1 MLELKDVAGK
11 YGFEYKKT
19 EYSSEFLKYI
29 KGEKYVLYQGVL
41 LVNDELEIVTYY
53 SKDIGHSRTIQISSG
68 AIEKVDSF
76 LKQEFREKKLKKIL
90 K

>member
-1 MLELKDVAGK
+1 MELKNVASK

-29 KGEKYVLYQGVL
+29 KGEKYVLYQGVS

-53 SKDIGHSRTIQISSG
+53 SKDIAHGRTIQISSG
-68 AIEKVDSF
+68 TLEEVDSF
-76 LKQEFREKKLKKIL
+76 LKQELREKKLKKIL